1 MTISE
6 ACTLANC
13 LISSVLLGVKGLGS
27 ITNSTSGIPKAAAR
41 AWAAVVN
48 VLLTIDTDGIPAS
61 SVITVS

>member
-1 MTISE
+1 LAISE

-27 ITNSTSGIPKAAAR
+27 ITNFTSGIPKAAAR

>member
-1 MTISE
+1 M
-6 ACTLANC
+6 
-13 LISSVLLGVKGLGS
+13 ISSVLLGVKGLGS
-27 ITNSTSGIPKAAAR
+27 ITNFTSGIPKAAAR